1 MRGDTLRYLFIDS
14 STSYLILSLII
25 DNDVKY
31 YYNECVS
38 KDMSSIIMVKI
49 EEAFDKCKIKPSNLN
64 GIFVVNGPGS
74 FTGIRVG
81 LTVAKVM
88 AYTLNIP
95 LFKLSSLEVMT
106 SGFDTKVMALINAR
120 RGYVFAGGYENLI
133 PIYKDS
139 YVLLDDVKGYDYVS
153 YDDLDVHTILPKVDI
168 LKVINK
174 HKNDLPVNPHS
185 LNPNYLKLTEA
196 EEKLKHD

>member
-1 MRGDTLRYLFIDS
+1 MRYLFIDS

-49 EEAFDKCKIKPSNLN
+49 KEAFDKCGIKPSNLN

-133 PIYKDS
+133 PFYKDS

-153 YDDLDVHTILPKVDI
+153 NDDLDVYTILPKVDI

>member
-1 MRGDTLRYLFIDS
+1 MRYLFIDS

-49 EEAFDKCKIKPSNLN
+49 KEAFDKCGIKPSNLN

-133 PIYKDS
+133 PFYKDS

-153 YDDLDVHTILPKVDI
+153 YDDLDVYTILPKVDI

>member
-1 MRGDTLRYLFIDS
+1 MRYLFIDS

-49 EEAFDKCKIKPSNLN
+49 KEAFDKCGIKPSNLN

-106 SGFDTKVMALINAR
+106 SCFDTKVMALINAR

-133 PIYKDS
+133 PFYKDS

-153 YDDLDVHTILPKVDI
+153 YDDLDVYTILPKVDI

>member
-1 MRGDTLRYLFIDS
+1 MRYLFIDS

-49 EEAFDKCKIKPSNLN
+49 KEAFDKCGIKPSNLN

-95 LFKLSSLEVMT
+95 L
-106 SGFDTKVMALINAR
+106 
-120 RGYVFAGGYENLI
+120 
-133 PIYKDS
+133 
-139 YVLLDDVKGYDYVS
+139 
-153 YDDLDVHTILPKVDI
+153 
-168 LKVINK
+168 
-174 HKNDLPVNPHS
+174 
-185 LNPNYLKLTEA
+185 
-196 EEKLKHD
+196 

>member
-1 MRGDTLRYLFIDS
+1 
-14 STSYLILSLII
+14 
-25 DNDVKY
+25 
-31 YYNECVS
+31 
-38 KDMSSIIMVKI
+38 
-49 EEAFDKCKIKPSNLN
+49 
-64 GIFVVNGPGS
+64 
-74 FTGIRVG
+74 
-81 LTVAKVM
+81 
-88 AYTLNIP
+88 
-95 LFKLSSLEVMT
+95 MT

-133 PIYKDS
+133 PFYKDS

-153 YDDLDVHTILPKVDI
+153 YDDLDVYTILPKVDI